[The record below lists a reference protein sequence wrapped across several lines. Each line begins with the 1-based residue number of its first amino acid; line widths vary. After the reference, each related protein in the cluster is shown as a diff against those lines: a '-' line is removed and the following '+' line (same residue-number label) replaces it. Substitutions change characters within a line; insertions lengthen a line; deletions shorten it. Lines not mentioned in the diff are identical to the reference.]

1 MGRAATVGRVLP
13 RTGLK
18 SRVSYDTL
26 TADIERERIGS
37 YRIAMSPTDP
47 TTRTY
52 IGLTEAYAFFNA
64 RLFAGRLPDCLITMQ
79 RRNRTY
85 GYFAGRR
92 FSTRDGVEVT
102 DEIALNPSRFAE
114 CSTEETLATLVREMV
129 HLQQAHFGT
138 PSRPGYHNREW
149 AAMMRAVGL
158 IPTTGEPGG
167 KQTGQQVGHC
177 IEPGGLFAVAC
188 AELVEEH
195 GFTVPYVELWDEAE
209 REARE
214 KKAAS
219 KTKYTCP
226 SCGVNAWAK
235 PETSLI
241 CGACDRPMEASR

>member
-1 MGRAATVGRVLP
+1 
-13 RTGLK
+13 
-18 SRVSYDTL
+18 
-26 TADIERERIGS
+26 
-37 YRIAMSPTDP
+37 MSPTDP

-52 IGLTEAYAFFNA
+52 AGLTEAYAFFND
-64 RLFAGRLPDCLITMQ
+64 RLFSGRLPNCLITMQ

-129 HLQQAHFGT
+129 HLEQEHFGT

-149 AAMMRAVGL
+149 ATMMRAVGL

-167 KQTGQQVGHC
+167 KATGQRVGHC
-177 IEPGGLFAVAC
+177 IEPDGPFARAC
-188 AELVEEH
+188 AELIEEH

-214 KKAAS
+214 KRAAS

-226 SCGVNAWAK
+226 GCGVNAWAK
-235 PETSLI
+235 PKTALI
-241 CGACDRPMEASR
+241 CGDCDRPMEMQRR